1 MTATA
6 YTTNTI
12 FENSQVNALCDLLFK
27 KLIEQFPPELP
38 EDPDNFFV
46 YKGIVLSGAAAAIM
60 QGATEV
66 GINNITFETDQEDI
80 LKWLQTNIG
89 KIFNCRVINFKNRI
103 LFYPFDKYYFEIW
116 WCPGG
121 CKEILSSG
129 IYIQDD
135 SFINPETL

>member
-1 MTATA
+1 MTSTA

-12 FENSQVNALCDLLFK
+12 FENPQVNALCDLLFK
-27 KLIEQFPPELP
+27 KLIEQFPPVLP
-38 EDPDNFFV
+38 DDPDNFFV
-46 YKGIVLSGAAAAIM
+46 YKGIVLSGKGAAIM

-80 LKWLQTNIG
+80 LKWLQTNVG

-116 WCPGG
+116 WRSDG
-121 CKEILSSG
+121 CKELLSSG